1 MVIWLII
8 KNIML
13 PLFFLVA
20 SGFVLDRKFNMNVQT
35 LSKLIFYLIIPSFI
49 FTNVYGM
56 KVYANSMNFTVG
68 IIVLILISGMLGTV
82 VGKCCHYDG
91 GMLQVCR
98 NALMFNNAGN
108 LGVALIILVFSNAP
122 FAINGKT
129 PYLEEALAAQI
140 IAVVVQAI
148 AINTIGL
155 YLTARG
161 KLSTKETMRAVF
173 RMPIIYSFVLALIIR
188 YVAID
193 ASSSFLWP
201 IMELLSKA
209 ILPLSMISLGVQLSQ
224 AKIGWKNHDV
234 WIVSSLKL
242 FVLPLIGIAL
252 IYTANTFVPGFFT
265 PVGAIVFLI
274 YSAIPSAVNV
284 ALYSIE
290 FNNNSDYATQVVMTT
305 TTISAFSLTICIM
318 IGHKLFV

>member
-1 MVIWLII
+1 VQRRIARLKNTCSDDGII
-8 KNIML
+8 RIRELETKLLEITEQ
-13 PLFFLVA
+13 
-20 SGFVLDRKFNMNVQT
+20 RQT
-35 LSKLIFYLIIPSFI
+35 L
-49 FTNVYGM
+49 
-56 KVYANSMNFTVG
+56 
-68 IIVLILISGMLGTV
+68 
-82 VGKCCHYDG
+82 
-91 GMLQVCR
+91 Q
-98 NALMFNNAGN
+98 
-108 LGVALIILVFSNAP
+108 
-122 FAINGKT
+122 
-129 PYLEEALAAQI
+129 
-140 IAVVVQAI
+140 
-148 AINTIGL
+148 
-155 YLTARG
+155 
-161 KLSTKETMRAVF
+161 
-173 RMPIIYSFVLALIIR
+173 
-188 YVAID
+188 
-193 ASSSFLWP
+193 
-201 IMELLSKA
+201 KA